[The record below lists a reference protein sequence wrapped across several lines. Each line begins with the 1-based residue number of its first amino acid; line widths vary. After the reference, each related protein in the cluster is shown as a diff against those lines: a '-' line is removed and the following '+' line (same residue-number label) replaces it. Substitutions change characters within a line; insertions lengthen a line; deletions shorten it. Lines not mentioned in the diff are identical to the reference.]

1 MGDDACDV
9 YLLRELFAHLRLW
22 QVGGHDD
29 GVLAA
34 VGHLVQVVENAGVAL
49 VEAHALWE
57 EHRGVAMGVERED
70 AVVQAFGPME
80 CRSFVDEP
88 LEEWQ
93 TVFAE
98 PFGMPLYG
106 EDGLEL
112 VALDGFDDT
121 VGCLGRDAESGTGG
135 SHSLMMERVDKQPYL
150 GLSVRGL
157 GLTAIEVG
165 QIRVGRDGHAVCR
178 LCAVG
183 IL

>member
-1 MGDDACDV
+1 
-9 YLLRELFAHLRLW
+9 
-22 QVGGHDD
+22 
-29 GVLAA
+29 
-34 VGHLVQVVENAGVAL
+34 
-49 VEAHALWE
+49 
-57 EHRGVAMGVERED
+57 MGVEREN

-80 CRSFVDEP
+80 CRGFVDEP

-106 EDGLEL
+106 EDGL
-112 VALDGFDDT
+112 DGFDDT
-121 VGCLGRDAESGTGG
+121 VGCLGGDAESGTGG

-150 GLSVRGL
+150 SLSVSGL

-165 QIRVGRDGHAVCR
+165 QIRVGHDGHAVGR

-183 IL
+183 ILRVLYPGAGLVES